1 MISFGRRWRLAGV
14 AVLSSFLAVC
24 GDKEDKEDK
33 EEPFDCSTDYTME
46 QFWTDY
52 YEIDCLYFA
61 TCVVGHVDSTE
72 VEECVESRASGK
84 IRNCDES
91 EFNPCGSWA
100 CIEAWR
106 AEVDI
111 LESDGRLG
119 ECPFYWNIPLYEE
132 CNDSARMQGDCG
144 EVFDE

>member
-14 AVLSSFLAVC
+14 VMLYSLLAAC
-24 GDKEDKEDK
+24 GDK
-33 EEPFDCSTDYTME
+33 EEPFVCSEDYTME

-52 YEIDCLYFA
+52 YEIHCAYKA
-61 TCVVGHVDSTE
+61 QCVAGDDETWDES
-72 VEECVESRASGK
+72 ECVDDLSSGQ
-84 IRNCDES
+84 IRTCDES

-106 AEVDI
+106 DEVDL

-119 ECPFYWNIPLYEE
+119 ECPFSWNIPLYEE
-132 CNDSARMQGDCG
+132 CNDSVRMKGDCG